1 VLKEGS
7 RRRSGGVVAV
17 TYSGTTGTP
26 RVGLIVSRSAGKA
39 VTRNRIKRRLRHAL
53 RTVRLEPGN
62 DYVIIGST
70 QLADAPHAQLMGWL
84 RHALA
89 QGE

>member
-1 VLKEGS
+1 VLKEGT

-17 TYSGTTGTP
+17 TYSGETGTP

-53 RTVRLEPGN
+53 RSVNLESGN
-62 DYVIIGST
+62 DYVIIGSA
-70 QLADAPHAQLMGWL
+70 QLADAPHPQLMGWL
-84 RHALA
+84 RGALG